1 MFTFH
6 LIKCIIV
13 SLLVSSAAFVPI
25 APKTLSSKIS
35 VTYSPKPSSSSLVLV
50 IQKISHATR
59 STALYMD
66 APSSDLIASAI
77 TTFTANAGLV
87 FLLLQIKKELKDDN
101 KDLKKDNE
109 TLKTEFKKDNET
121 LKTEIKADIDTLKK
135 DNESLKA
142 EIKKDNETLKTEIKT
157 DIDALK
163 KDNEMLKTVIKNDNE
178 LLKLDV
184 KDQLKE
190 MKVELKNDIKILKEE
205 VEKQMSDAKL
215 EFRGYLAL
223 FITGKSASTHNET
236 KKNE

>member
-77 TTFTANAGLV
+77 TTLTANAGLV

-109 TLKTEFKKDNET
+109 TLKTE
-121 LKTEIKADIDTLKK
+121 
-135 DNESLKA
+135 
-142 EIKKDNETLKTEIKT
+142 IKKDNETLKTEIK
-157 DIDALK
+157 
-163 KDNEMLKTVIKNDNE
+163 KDNELLKTVIKNDNELLKTVIKNDNE

>member
-109 TLKTEFKKDNET
+109 TLKTEIKKDNET
-121 LKTEIKADIDTLKK
+121 LKTEIKK
-135 DNESLKA
+135 DNELLKA
-142 EIKKDNETLKTEIKT
+142 EIKT

-178 LLKLDV
+178 LLKTVIKNDNKLLKLDV